1 MIYCCCIPRSL
12 AISPRLPLSSCIT
25 AYPVTVY
32 TAVNLTRQ
40 AFENIKSKSRR
51 LLGGEP
57 EERSTLQ
64 EMEEAVC
71 SVCPSLSWRN
81 RLIGY
86 GACLAIGFM
95 LTFGS
100 LFRLVHIVYLFP
112 SSYLTKLVS
121 YSCTHVSPEPYSG
134 VESRIY

>member
-1 MIYCCCIPRSL
+1 M
-12 AISPRLPLSSCIT
+12 AT
-25 AYPVTVY
+25 
-32 TAVNLTRQ
+32 Q
-40 AFENIKSKSRR
+40 AFSSMKESSRR

-57 EERSTLQ
+57 EEKSALQ

-86 GACLAIGFM
+86 GACLAAGFI

-100 LFRLVHIVYLFP
+100 MFRLVGVLCLAWDCGAAKFRLSFRLASHCVCCKLFFVGTLMMFPLAVDTP
-112 SSYLTKLVS
+112 SMVS
-121 YSCTHVSPEPYSG
+121 ACGMPLNRVC
-134 VESRIY
+134 